1 MKIRAAVL
9 EHTGGRQLVQEL
21 DLAPPGPG
29 EVLVRLGASGV
40 CRSDYNAIDGTTES
54 PCPVVLGH
62 EGAGVVEA
70 VGAGVTRVA
79 PGDHVALSWTP
90 SCGEC
95 SECVRDLPQL
105 CATIWPVMND
115 AGPDGR
121 HEPALARRRAR
132 LPLLLPLDLRRGVRR
147 SRALVRPD
155 PGRRAVRRCGA
166 RRLRGDDRR
175 RRRLEDGRRSA
186 GRPRRRDRLRRR
198 RPLRPDGS
206 GGGRR
211 RAGDRRRHD
220 ADQGRCREGVRRVG
234 RRRLGRKRRGDRGGR
249 SRGQRW
255 RRRLRDRGD
264 RPRRGDAGGRPLDPQ
279 SRRRRPDRDPARG
292 HDAERA
298 GAHDP
303 ADGAADPRL
312 DLRLGA
318 ARSATS

>member
-1 MKIRAAVL
+1 M
-9 EHTGGRQLVQEL
+9 QEL

-95 SECVRDLPQL
+95 AECVRDLPQL
-105 CATIWPVMND
+105 CATIWPVMGD
-115 AGPDGR
+115 AGLMDGTSR
-121 HEPALARRRAR
+121 LSRDGERVYHYCFLSTFAEACVVPERSCVRIPRDVPFDVAALVGCAVTTGVGAVWQHRRR
-132 LPLLLPLDLRRGVRR
+132 P
-147 SRALVRPD
+147 
-155 PGRRAVRRCGA
+155 
-166 RRLRGDDRR
+166 
-175 RRRLEDGRRSA
+175 A

-198 RPLRPDGS
+198 RPLRADGS

-220 ADQGRCREGVRRVG
+220 AGKLDAAQAFGASAGVVWAGSAEATAEAVREASGGGVDYAIEATG
-234 RRRLGRKRRGDRGGR
+234 HG
-249 SRGQRW
+249 
-255 RRRLRDRGD
+255 
-264 RPRRGDAGGRPLDPQ
+264 RGDAGRRPLDAQ
-279 SRRRRPDRDPARG
+279 SRRRGADRDPSRG
-292 HDAERA
+292 R
-298 GAHDP
+298 
-303 ADGAADPRL
+303 RC
-312 DLRLGA
+312 
-318 ARSATS
+318 